1 MLDHVYN
8 ISLKP
13 LGERLGPSLRVQPK
27 IPICFKTICYY
38 FHAKLLDDI
47 QSPCKDLHVDMES
60 FLATLHEEVTLS
72 TEWCEGVIATYV
84 PEEQKK
90 VSLCV

>member
-8 ISLKP
+8 ISLKT
-13 LGERLGPSLRVQPK
+13 LGERLEGMGPSLRVQPK
-27 IPICFKTICYY
+27 IPICFKTIYCY

-72 TEWCEGVIATYV
+72 TE
-84 PEEQKK
+84 
-90 VSLCV
+90 

>member
-8 ISLKP
+8 ISLKT
-13 LGERLGPSLRVQPK
+13 LGERQEGMGSSLRVQPK
-27 IPICFKTICYY
+27 IPICFKTICCY

-72 TEWCEGVIATYV
+72 TE
-84 PEEQKK
+84 
-90 VSLCV
+90 